1 MRVLQYFLLCILLA
15 ACASAPLP
23 PDPARLAASGW
34 SSTDDARPVPD
45 YLSSCAAAMAQKI
58 FLIKPAER
66 ENSPELYTGVGRYMW
81 LSCVASSPDY
91 ARAQY
96 ALQREKHNTKAE
108 SDIKTCAGDLNC
120 MASIHKEIDGQLMR
134 CLAYQRQNA
143 SKIAGLAPD
152 SIARCSND
160 KLQ

>member
-1 MRVLQYFLLCILLA
+1 MRIFQCFLLCILLA
-15 ACASAPLP
+15 GCASAPLP

-34 SSTDDARPVPD
+34 SGTEDGRPVPD
-45 YLSSCAAAMAQKI
+45 FLSSCAAAMAQKI

-66 ENSPELYTGVGRYMW
+66 ENSSELYSGVGRYMR
-81 LSCVASSPDY
+81 LSCVASSPGY

-96 ALQREKHNTKAE
+96 ALQREKHSTKAA
-108 SDIKTCAGDLNC
+108 SDIKTCAGDLDC

-143 SKIAGLAPD
+143 KLIASLSPD
-152 SIARCSND
+152 SITPCGND
-160 KLQ
+160 SFQ

>member
-1 MRVLQYFLLCILLA
+1 MRVLQCFLLCILLA
-15 ACASAPLP
+15 ACASAPLS

-34 SSTDDARPVPD
+34 SSTEDGRPVPD
-45 YLSSCAAAMAQKI
+45 FLSSCAAAMAQKI

-66 ENSPELYTGVGRYMW
+66 EKSPELYTGVGRYMW
-81 LSCVASSPDY
+81 LSCVSSSPGY

-108 SDIKTCAGDLNC
+108 SDIETCAGDLDC
-120 MASIHKEIDGQLMR
+120 MASINKKIDGQLMR

-143 SKIAGLAPD
+143 RIIAGLAPD
-152 SIARCSND
+152 SITRCSND